1 MISNNG
7 EKEIKIENNNQK
19 NIEKPLTLNLNINEE
34 EINQN
39 KLIEKELLMEKIKK
53 EKNKDNNDVNDKNI
67 SEGNTS
73 GIKKYI
79 EIQSLS
85 SDTNSFGNGSI
96 SKHFDNHI
104 NK

>member
-7 EKEIKIENNNQK
+7 EKEIKIENINQK
-19 NIEKPLTLNLNINEE
+19 NIEKPLSLNLNINEE

-53 EKNKDNNDVNDKNI
+53 EKNKDNNDVNNKNI

-85 SDTNSFGNGSI
+85 SD
-96 SKHFDNHI
+96 K
-104 NK
+104 K